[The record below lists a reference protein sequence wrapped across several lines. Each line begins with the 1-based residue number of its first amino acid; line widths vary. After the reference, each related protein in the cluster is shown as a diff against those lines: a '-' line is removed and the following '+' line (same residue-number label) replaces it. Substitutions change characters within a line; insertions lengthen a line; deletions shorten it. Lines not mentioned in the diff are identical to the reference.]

1 MEFIKYFT
9 NPTFDN
15 KAFADM
21 LKLKMNVRAKA
32 VEDGVILDREAFN
45 ATSAALMPNWAW
57 MNKKS
62 INSDLHTRP
71 AEPAEWPDLT
81 CKYKYVLAVLTED
94 NVDCPLEQA
103 DGKDYISMQ
112 ADMVATYWRD
122 EPGFIGVAVVDNDTG
137 EVVHLAE

>member
-9 NPTFDN
+9 NPQFDN

-45 ATSAALMPNWAW
+45 ATSSAVMPNWAW

-94 NVDCPLEQA
+94 NVGCPLEQA

-112 ADMVATYWRD
+112 ADMVAGYWRD